1 MHAHVHAALAL
12 LLLCGMLEATHRV
25 RVVAEVRLRKH
36 SELSVHAANVRWI
49 SDVFS

>member
-1 MHAHVHAALAL
+1 MHVHVHAALAL
-12 LLLCGMLEATHRV
+12 LLLCGILEAARHV

-36 SELSVHAANVRWI
+36 PELSVRAANVRWI